1 MECEIQSSRF
11 FNYFFKSQ
19 VFTLFV
25 EEPSRHLILIR
36 FYDDFVEFDK
46 RVSKKLSI
54 FGLSFNLIS
63 QIKDYSKRC
72 KIPLPKLLQGR
83 CNSITSIASNDSKR
97 NSSFRKILHSFSH
110 KSTQKSN
117 SDNIERYLRH
127 CVNDLNI
134 QSCSLFKEFLQ
145 PQREE
150 DNVIPKHV
158 IESYVQQASSL
169 IVDQPITPSSDTTTQ
184 DDDSYTS
191 FPSHIMN
198 NPITSEIP
206 DLPATIQ
213 DFQLIKVIGRG
224 CMGKVSLDMC
234 VALFYFRGAQ

>member
-1 MECEIQSSRF
+1 M
-11 FNYFFKSQ
+11 
-19 VFTLFV
+19 
-25 EEPSRHLILIR
+25 
-36 FYDDFVEFDK
+36 
-46 RVSKKLSI
+46 
-54 FGLSFNLIS
+54 
-63 QIKDYSKRC
+63 
-72 KIPLPKLLQGR
+72 PKLHGR
-83 CNSITSIASNDSKR
+83 CDSITSIGSNDSKR

-134 QSCSLFKEFLQ
+134 GSCSLFKEFLQ
-145 PQREE
+145 AQREE

-158 IESYVQQASSL
+158 VQSYVQQSS
-169 IVDQPITPSSDTTTQ
+169 IVMSEPAPPPSLVVATPSPDTTTQ

-191 FPSHIMN
+191 FPSHIMLD
-198 NPITSEIP
+198 NPISSDIS

-224 CMGKVSLDMC
+224 CMGKVSFWTC
-234 VALFYFRGAQ
+234 VVALFYFRGSTIHNLILY